1 MATVTRSIPADD
13 AVILHAAAQ
22 RGKTFLRLPVD
33 EPWLADSLRDARS
46 SVRLEGRLQ
55 SMVRRGSL
63 ASVGKQR
70 WVVLPPGAST
80 IEQAAPLGALLA
92 AKFDG
97 RADWYVGYL
106 SALADHRLTDIDPE
120 DVYVG
125 IRGARMATE
134 QRLGSRRVFVVQH
147 TRHDG
152 WLGVAREREGRVWT
166 YRSDVERT
174 LLDTLDQP
182 RRCGPPEVWVRG
194 WERAMRE
201 QRADPLMLTDY
212 AEQRSDAVQARLAFW
227 LRETG
232 HPRQARRVMRA
243 LGHPVKGRVLL
254 DASRAFGDERWRRDR
269 DTGLVVNLPER
280 ALDGWLEYG
289 K

>member
-1 MATVTRSIPADD
+1 MA
-13 AVILHAAAQ
+13 
-22 RGKTFLRLPVD
+22 
-33 EPWLADSLRDARS
+33 
-46 SVRLEGRLQ
+46 
-55 SMVRRGSL
+55 RRGSL
-63 ASVGKQR
+63 RSVGNHR
-70 WVVLPPGAST
+70 WVVLPAGAST
-80 IEQAAPLGALLA
+80 IEQAAPLKVLLA

-97 RADWYVGYL
+97 RADWYLGYL

-125 IRGARMATE
+125 VRRARMPTE
-134 QRLGSRRVFVVQH
+134 QRLGSRRLIVV
-147 TRHDG
+147 RHDRDDD
-152 WLGVAREREGRVWT
+152 WRGVEQQREGRVMT

-182 RRCGPPEVWVRG
+182 RRCGPPEVWVRA

-201 QRADPLMLTDY
+201 QRADPLVLSDY

-232 HPRQARRVMRA
+232 HVRQARRVQRA
-243 LGHPVKGRVLL
+243 IGKPATGRVFL
-254 DASRAFGDERWRRDR
+254 DASRAFGDGPWRRDR

-280 ALDGWLEYG
+280 ALDGWLEYS

>member
-1 MATVTRSIPADD
+1 MSTLTIRSVTAADS
-13 AVILHAAAQ
+13 ALLHAIAQ
-22 RGKTFLRLPVD
+22 RGRPFIRLPDDV
-33 EPWLADSLRDARS
+33 EWLSAAAAGDHLSLER
-46 SVRLEGRLQ
+46 RLAE
-55 SMVRRGSL
+55 MTRRGSL

-70 WVVLPPGAST
+70 WVVLPAGASSL
-80 IEQAAPLGALLA
+80 EQAAPLKTLLA

-97 RADWYVGYL
+97 RIDWYLGYL
-106 SALADHRLTDIDPE
+106 SALADHALTDIDPE

-125 IRGARMATE
+125 VRGVQTPTE
-134 QRLGSRRVFVVQH
+134 QQLGQRRVIVVQH
-147 TRHDG
+147 RRKDD
-152 WLGVAREREGRVWT
+152 WRGVERERQARIFT

-182 RRCGPPEVWVRG
+182 RRCGPPEVWVRA

-201 QRADPLMLTDY
+201 ERADPQRLIDY
-212 AEQRSDAVQARLAFW
+212 SDQRSSAVQARLAFW

-232 HPRQARRVMRA
+232 HVRPARRVVQGLRGP
-243 LGHPVKGRVLL
+243 LTGRTLL
-254 DASRAFGDERWRRDR
+254 DSSQTFGDGPWRRDR
-269 DTGLVVNLPER
+269 ETGVVVNLPER